1 MPVTGRKNFT
11 FKEDFANEKTF
22 DQHGSGGQYGSQHH
36 TCPCFCIRG
45 GQQPETVIGQE
56 IDRQNS
62 SEDYSEVSSLDQL
75 TYTGNECK
83 VRLKENIVMTTAVT
97 VNSGNRLTID
107 LNGHTLTAPENDRA
121 FRIQDGALTI
131 EDSIGTGVIQGSGTV
146 TSYGGNGGAIWMSS
160 SDSNNA
166 LTLTG
171 GTIRGFTAKY
181 GAGVYMGSGTFHMTG
196 GAIQNCLATDGGLA
210 DGGGVYVFGGSF
222 ELTDGT
228 ISACKANNAGGGVYV
243 SSGSFEMS
251 GGSIENCTAHEGAG
265 VKVYASNGK
274 TASFSMN
281 GSGEI
286 KNCNQNG
293 VSVSAIG
300 NGTPE
305 FTMDGGTIEGSSGYG
320 VWVAAGSAVMS
331 GGSVKDSERYDIY
344 IGRSAT
350 LTVNN
355 TQVGGTVMNMG
366 AITGQGSAEFTGT
379 VENLGYVG
387 AGKITGCKIHRI
399 EHRSPYKGTIE
410 NSTWDEYV
418 YLLGYRWP
426 AEKIPSAAGESISLK
441 FPSYISEPAAMT
453 NTLVIPEG
461 VTVTVD
467 LAGKPVSAD
476 TTVTSD
482 IKIINHGTLTL
493 IDSSTGGTLSIP
505 IENDGVLNA
514 NGGTVTGEVTNKG
527 TIQATGTPVTKFT
540 GTLVNEEG
548 ASVTA
553 GNFMDCTITNNG
565 GTIGGDA
572 IFDRP
577 EPDPEQPGA
586 GSEDG
591 GAGAVIAALAVGTV
605 VVGGGILLAH
615 SYIQNNL
622 PEGFAVPETRR
633 ELAVVLWNMAS
644 KPEPASQQTYTDVQ
658 DEEVLKAVCWA
669 VENELVTPE
678 TESTLGAD
686 VRVNRLQVIGAM
698 YQTNKRKK

>member
-1 MPVTGRKNFT
+1 MRP
-11 FKEDFANEKTF
+11 
-22 DQHGSGGQYGSQHH
+22 
-36 TCPCFCIRG
+36 G

-75 TYTGNECK
+75 TYTNNECK
-83 VRLKENIVMTTAVT
+83 VRLTENIVMTGAVT
-97 VNSGNRLTID
+97 VNNGNRLTID
-107 LNGHTLTAPENDRA
+107 LNGHTLTAAENSRA
-121 FRIQDGALTI
+121 FFIQNGALTI
-131 EDSIGTGVIQGSGTV
+131 EDSIGGGVIQGSGTV
-146 TSYGGNGGAIWMSS
+146 NGYGGAILMNG

-166 LTLTG
+166 LTLAG

-181 GAGVYMGSGTFHMTG
+181 GAGVSMGNGTFRMTG
-196 GAIQNCLATDGGLA
+196 GAIRNCSATGGKA
-210 DGGGVYVFGGSF
+210 DGGGVYVSGGSF
-222 ELTDGT
+222 EMSDGT
-228 ISACKANNAGGGVYV
+228 ISACNAANAGGGVYV
-243 SSGSFEMS
+243 LSGSFEMS
-251 GGSIENCTAHEGAG
+251 GGSIEDCTAYEGAG
-265 VKVYASNGK
+265 VKVYPSSGK
-274 TASFSMN
+274 TASFSMT
-281 GSGEI
+281 GGEI
-286 KNCNQNG
+286 KNCNTNG
-293 VSVSAIG
+293 VSIYAIG
-300 NGTPE
+300 GTSE
-305 FTMDGGTIEGSSGYG
+305 FSMSGGTIEDNGGDG
-320 VWVAAGSAVMS
+320 VRVDAGSAVMS
-331 GGSVKDSERYDIY
+331 GGSVTRSELYDIR
-344 IGRSAT
+344 IGSSAT

-355 TQVGGTVMNMG
+355 TQVGGTVLNMG
-366 AITGQGSAEFTGT
+366 KITGNGSAKFTGT
-379 VENLGYVG
+379 VENSGSAV
-387 AGKITGCKIHRI
+387 AEITGCTIHRI
-399 EHRSPYKGTIE
+399 EHRFPYKGTIE
-410 NSTWDEYV
+410 GSPDEYV
-418 YLLGYRWP
+418 YLLGHSWP
-426 AEKIPSAAGESISLK
+426 TAKIPSAAGESISLK
-441 FPSYISEPAAMT
+441 VPSYITATME

-476 TTVTSD
+476 AETSD

-514 NGGTVTGEVTNKG
+514 NGGTVTSEVTNKG
-527 TIQATGTPVTKFT
+527 TIQATGTPVTQFT
-540 GTLVNEEG
+540 GTLSNEEG

-553 GNFMDCTITNNG
+553 GDFRGCMITNNG

-572 IFDRP
+572 IWDNP
-577 EPDPEQPGA
+577 EPGPEQPGA

-591 GAGAVIAALAVGTV
+591 GAGAVIAALAVGTA

-622 PEGFAVPETRR
+622 PEGFAVPETRQ
-633 ELAVVLWNMAS
+633 ELAVVLWNMAG

>member
-1 MPVTGRKNFT
+1 M
-11 FKEDFANEKTF
+11 
-22 DQHGSGGQYGSQHH
+22 
-36 TCPCFCIRG
+36 
-45 GQQPETVIGQE
+45 IGQE

-62 SEDYSEVSSLDQL
+62 SGDYLEVSSLDQL
-75 TYTGNECK
+75 TYINNECK
-83 VRLKENIVMTTAVT
+83 VRLTKDIVMTKAVT
-97 VNSGNRLTID
+97 VNNGNSLTID
-107 LNGHTLTAPENDRA
+107 LNGHTLTAAANSQA
-121 FRIQDGALTI
+121 FRIQGGALTI

-146 TSYGGNGGAIWMSS
+146 TGNGGAIWMSS

-171 GTIRGFTAKY
+171 GTIRGFTA
-181 GAGVYMGSGTFHMTG
+181 T
-196 GAIQNCLATDGGLA
+196 
-210 DGGGVYVFGGSF
+210 DGGGVYVDGGSF
-222 ELTDGT
+222 EMSGGT
-228 ISACKANNAGGGVYV
+228 ISACNATNAGGGVYV
-243 SSGSFEMS
+243 SSGSFKMS
-251 GGSIENCTAHEGAG
+251 GGSIEDCTAHEGAG

-274 TASFSMN
+274 TASFSMK

-286 KNCNQNG
+286 KNCNTDG
-293 VSVSAIG
+293 VSIFARG
-300 NGTPE
+300 NGISK
-305 FTMDGGTIEGSSGYG
+305 FTMDGGTIEDNGGYG
-320 VWVAAGSAVMS
+320 VRVDAGSAEMR
-331 GGSVKDSERYDIY
+331 GGSVTRSERYDIY
-344 IGRSAT
+344 IGSSAT

-355 TQVGGTVMNMG
+355 TQVGGTVLNMG
-366 AITGQGSAEFTGT
+366 KITGKGSAKFTGT
-379 VENLGYVG
+379 VENSGSAV
-387 AGKITGCKIHRI
+387 AGITGCTIHRI
-399 EHRSPYKGTIE
+399 EHRSPYKGTITD
-410 NSTWDEYV
+410 SPCDEYV
-418 YLLGYRWP
+418 YLLGRSWP
-426 AEKIPSAAGESISLK
+426 TAKIPSEAGESITLKVSSYLPPVMENSL
-441 FPSYISEPAAMT
+441 T
-453 NTLVIPEG
+453 IPEG

-467 LAGKPVSAD
+467 LAGKTLSAEE
-476 TTVTSD
+476 SD
-482 IKIINHGTLTL
+482 FKIINHGTLTL
-493 IDSSTGGTLSIP
+493 IDSGTDGALSIP

-514 NGGTVTGEVTNKG
+514 NGGTVTSEVTNRG

-553 GNFMDCTITNNG
+553 GNFKDCTITNNG

-572 IFDRP
+572 IWDNP
-577 EPDPEQPGA
+577 EPGPEQPGA

-591 GAGAVIAALAVGTV
+591 GTGAVFAALAVGTA

-622 PEGFAVPETRR
+622 PEGFAVPETRQ
-633 ELAVVLWNMAS
+633 ELAVVLWNMAG

>member
-1 MPVTGRKNFT
+1 MRPG
-11 FKEDFANEKTF
+11 
-22 DQHGSGGQYGSQHH
+22 
-36 TCPCFCIRG
+36 G

-62 SEDYSEVSSLDQL
+62 SGDYLEVSSLDQL
-75 TYTGNECK
+75 TYINNECK
-83 VRLKENIVMTTAVT
+83 VRLTKDIVMTKAVT
-97 VNSGNRLTID
+97 VNNGNSLTID
-107 LNGHTLTAPENDRA
+107 LNGHTLTAAANSQA
-121 FRIQDGALTI
+121 FRIQGGALTI

-146 TSYGGNGGAIWMSS
+146 TGNGGAIWMSS

-171 GTIRGFTAKY
+171 GTIRGFTA
-181 GAGVYMGSGTFHMTG
+181 T
-196 GAIQNCLATDGGLA
+196 
-210 DGGGVYVFGGSF
+210 DGGGVYVDGGSF
-222 ELTDGT
+222 EMSGGT
-228 ISACKANNAGGGVYV
+228 ISACNATNAGGGVYV
-243 SSGSFEMS
+243 SSGSFKMS
-251 GGSIENCTAHEGAG
+251 GGSIEDCTAHEGAG

-274 TASFSMN
+274 TASFSMTGGEIQN
-281 GSGEI
+281 CNTDGVSIYAIGSGT
-286 KNCNQNG
+286 
-293 VSVSAIG
+293 S
-300 NGTPE
+300 E
-305 FTMDGGTIEGSSGYG
+305 FTMTGGTIEDNGGYG
-320 VWVAAGSAVMS
+320 VWVDNGSAVMS
-331 GGSVKDSERYDIY
+331 GGSVKGSERYDIY
-344 IGRSAT
+344 IGSRAT

-355 TQVGGTVMNMG
+355 TQVGGTVLNMG
-366 AITGQGSAEFTGT
+366 KITGQGSAEFTGT
-379 VENLGYVG
+379 VENSGYAA
-387 AGKITGCKIHRI
+387 AGITGCKIHRI

-410 NSTWDEYV
+410 GSTWDEYV
-418 YLLGYRWP
+418 YLLGYSWP
-426 AEKIPSAAGESISLK
+426 TAKIPSGAGESISLK
-441 FPSYISEPAAMT
+441 FPSYITPKME
-453 NTLVIPEG
+453 NTLEIPEG

-476 TTVTSD
+476 TGASD

-493 IDSSTGGTLSIP
+493 IDSGTDGTLSIP

-527 TIQATGTPVTKFT
+527 KIQATGTPVTQFT

-553 GNFMDCTITNNG
+553 GNFKDCTITNNG

-572 IFDRP
+572 ILDKP

-591 GAGAVIAALAVGTV
+591 GTGAVIAALAVGTA

-622 PEGFAVPETRR
+622 PEGFAVPETRQ
-633 ELAVVLWNMAS
+633 ELAVVLWNMAG

-686 VRVNRLQVIGAM
+686 VRVNRLQVIVAM

>member
-1 MPVTGRKNFT
+1 MKKRLISMVLAVSMAVSIMPAPA
-11 FKEDFANEKTF
+11 FA
-22 DQHGSGGQYGSQHH
+22 SG
-36 TCPCFCIRG
+36 G
-45 GQQPETVIGQE
+45 GQQSETVIGQE
-56 IDRQNS
+56 IDQQNS
-62 SEDYSEVSSLDQL
+62 SEDYSEVSSLNQL
-75 TYTGNECK
+75 TYTNNECK
-83 VRLKENIVMTTAVT
+83 VRLTENIVMTGAVT
-97 VNSGNRLTID
+97 VNNGNRLTID
-107 LNGHTLTAPENDRA
+107 LNGHTLTAPENDKA
-121 FRIQDGALTI
+121 FRIQGGALTI
-131 EDSIGTGVIQGSGTV
+131 KDSIGTGVIQGSGTV

-181 GAGVYMGSGTFHMTG
+181 GAGVYMGSGTFSMTG
-196 GAIQNCLATDGGLA
+196 GAIQNCSATDGGLA
-210 DGGGVYVFGGSF
+210 DGGGVYVSSGSF
-222 ELTDGT
+222 ELTGGT

-251 GGSIENCTAHEGAG
+251 DGSIENCTAHEGAG
-265 VKVYASNGK
+265 VKVYASSGE
-274 TASFSMN
+274 TASFSMS

-286 KNCNQNG
+286 KNCNTDG
-293 VSVSAIG
+293 VSISAIG

-305 FTMDGGTIEGSSGYG
+305 FTMAGGTIEGSSGYG

-331 GGSVKDSERYDIY
+331 GGSVIKGSERYDIY
-344 IGRSAT
+344 IGRSAA

-355 TQVGGTVMNMG
+355 TSVGGTVMNMG
-366 AITGQGSAEFTGT
+366 VITGQGNAEFTGT
-379 VENLGYVG
+379 VENSGNAG
-387 AGKITGCKIHRI
+387 TGKITGCKIHRI

-418 YLLGYRWP
+418 YLLGYSWP
-426 AEKIPSAAGESISLK
+426 TAKIPSAAGESISLK
-441 FPSYISEPAAMT
+441 VPSYISTPAMT
-453 NTLVIPEG
+453 NTLEIPAG

-493 IDSSTGGTLSIP
+493 IDSGTGGTLSIP
-505 IENDGVLNA
+505 IENDGILNA

-540 GTLVNEEG
+540 GTLVNQEG

-572 IFDRP
+572 ILDQP

-591 GAGAVIAALAVGTV
+591 GAGAVIAALAVGTA

-622 PEGFAVPETRR
+622 PEGFAVPETRQ
-633 ELAVVLWNMAS
+633 ELAVVLWNMAG

-658 DEEVLKAVCWA
+658 DEEDLKAVCWA

-686 VRVNRLQVIGAM
+686 VRVNRLQVIRAM

>member
-1 MPVTGRKNFT
+1 MRPG
-11 FKEDFANEKTF
+11 
-22 DQHGSGGQYGSQHH
+22 
-36 TCPCFCIRG
+36 G
-45 GQQPETVIGQE
+45 GQQSETVIVQE

-62 SEDYSEVSSLDQL
+62 SGDYLKVSSLDQL
-75 TYTGNECK
+75 TYTNNECK
-83 VRLKENIVMTTAVT
+83 VRLTENIVMTKAVT
-97 VNSGNRLTID
+97 VDNGNSLTID
-107 LNGHTLTAPENDRA
+107 LNGHTLTAAANSQA
-121 FRIQDGALTI
+121 FRIQGGALTI

-146 TSYGGNGGAIWMSS
+146 TGNGGAIWMNG

-171 GTIRGFTAKY
+171 GTIRGFTA
-181 GAGVYMGSGTFHMTG
+181 T
-196 GAIQNCLATDGGLA
+196 
-210 DGGGVYVFGGSF
+210 DGGGVYVDGGSF
-222 ELTDGT
+222 EMSGGT
-228 ISACKANNAGGGVYV
+228 ISACNAANAGGGVYV
-243 SSGSFEMS
+243 SSGSFKMS
-251 GGSIENCTAHEGAG
+251 GGSIEDCTAHEGAG

-274 TASFSMN
+274 TASFSMTGGEIQN
-281 GSGEI
+281 CNTDGVSIYAIGSGT
-286 KNCNQNG
+286 
-293 VSVSAIG
+293 S
-300 NGTPE
+300 E
-305 FTMDGGTIEGSSGYG
+305 FTMTGGTIEDNGGYG
-320 VWVAAGSAVMS
+320 VWVDNGSAVMS
-331 GGSVKDSERYDIY
+331 GGSVKGSERYDIY
-344 IGRSAT
+344 IGSRAT

-355 TQVGGTVMNMG
+355 TQVGGTVLNMG
-366 AITGQGSAEFTGT
+366 KITGQGSAEFTGT
-379 VENLGYVG
+379 VENSGYAA
-387 AGKITGCKIHRI
+387 AGITGCKIHRI

-410 NSTWDEYV
+410 GSTWDEYV
-418 YLLGYRWP
+418 YLLGYSWP
-426 AEKIPSAAGESISLK
+426 TAKIPSGAGESISLK
-441 FPSYISEPAAMT
+441 FPSYITPKME
-453 NTLVIPEG
+453 NTLEIPEG

-476 TTVTSD
+476 TGASD

-493 IDSSTGGTLSIP
+493 IDSGTDGTLSIP

-514 NGGTVTGEVTNKG
+514 NGGTVTGKVTNRG
-527 TIQATGTPVTKFT
+527 TIQATGTPVTQFT
-540 GTLVNEEG
+540 GTLVNQEG

-553 GNFMDCTITNNG
+553 GDFRGCTITNNG
-565 GTIGGDA
+565 GTIGGGA
-572 IFDRP
+572 ILDKP

-591 GAGAVIAALAVGTV
+591 GAGAVIAALAVGTA

-622 PEGFAVPETRR
+622 PEGFAVPETRQ
-633 ELAVVLWNMAS
+633 ELAVVLWNMAG

>member
-1 MPVTGRKNFT
+1 M
-11 FKEDFANEKTF
+11 
-22 DQHGSGGQYGSQHH
+22 
-36 TCPCFCIRG
+36 
-45 GQQPETVIGQE
+45 IGQE

-62 SEDYSEVSSLDQL
+62 SGDYLEVSSLDQL
-75 TYTGNECK
+75 TYINNECK
-83 VRLKENIVMTTAVT
+83 VRLTKDIVMTKAVT
-97 VNSGNRLTID
+97 VNNGNSLTID
-107 LNGHTLTAPENDRA
+107 LNGHTLTAAANSQA
-121 FRIQDGALTI
+121 FRIQGGALTI
-131 EDSIGTGVIQGSGTV
+131 EDSIGTGVIQGSGIV
-146 TSYGGNGGAIWMSS
+146 TGNGGAIWMSS

-171 GTIRGFTAKY
+171 GTIRGFTA
-181 GAGVYMGSGTFHMTG
+181 T
-196 GAIQNCLATDGGLA
+196 
-210 DGGGVYVFGGSF
+210 DGGGVYVDGGSF
-222 ELTDGT
+222 EMSGGT
-228 ISACKANNAGGGVYV
+228 ISACNATNAGGGVYV
-243 SSGSFEMS
+243 SSGSFKMS
-251 GGSIENCTAHEGAG
+251 GGSIEDCTAHEGAG

-274 TASFSMN
+274 TASFSMTGGEIQN
-281 GSGEI
+281 CNTDGVSIYAIGSGT
-286 KNCNQNG
+286 
-293 VSVSAIG
+293 S
-300 NGTPE
+300 E
-305 FTMDGGTIEGSSGYG
+305 FTMTGGTIEDNGGYG
-320 VWVAAGSAVMS
+320 VWVDNGSAVMS
-331 GGSVKDSERYDIY
+331 GGSVKGSERYDIY
-344 IGRSAT
+344 IGSRAT

-355 TQVGGTVMNMG
+355 TQVGGTVLNMG
-366 AITGQGSAEFTGT
+366 KITGQGSAEFTGT
-379 VENLGYVG
+379 VENSGYAA
-387 AGKITGCKIHRI
+387 AGITGCKIHRI
-399 EHRSPYKGTIE
+399 EHRSPYKGTITD
-410 NSTWDEYV
+410 SPCDEYV
-418 YLLGYRWP
+418 YLLGYSWP
-426 AEKIPSAAGESISLK
+426 TAKIPSGAGESISLK
-441 FPSYISEPAAMT
+441 FPSYITPKME
-453 NTLVIPEG
+453 NTLEIPEG

-476 TTVTSD
+476 TGASD

-493 IDSSTGGTLSIP
+493 IDSGTDGTLSIP

-514 NGGTVTGEVTNKG
+514 NGGTVTGKVTNRG

-553 GNFMDCTITNNG
+553 GDFRGCTITNNG

-572 IFDRP
+572 ILDKP

-591 GAGAVIAALAVGTV
+591 GTGAVIAALAVGTA

-622 PEGFAVPETRR
+622 PEGFAVPETRQ
-633 ELAVVLWNMAS
+633 ELAVVLWNMAG

>member
-1 MPVTGRKNFT
+1 M
-11 FKEDFANEKTF
+11 
-22 DQHGSGGQYGSQHH
+22 
-36 TCPCFCIRG
+36 
-45 GQQPETVIGQE
+45 IGQE

-62 SEDYSEVSSLDQL
+62 SGDYLEVSSLDQL
-75 TYTGNECK
+75 TYTNNECK
-83 VRLKENIVMTTAVT
+83 VRLTEDIVMTGAVT
-97 VNSGNRLTID
+97 VNNGNRLTID
-107 LNGHTLTAPENDRA
+107 LNGHTLTAAANSQA
-121 FRIQDGALTI
+121 FRIQNGALTI
-131 EDSIGTGVIQGSGTV
+131 EDSGSTGVIQGSGTV
-146 TSYGGNGGAIWMSS
+146 TGNGGAIWMSS

-171 GTIRGFTAKY
+171 GTIRGFTA
-181 GAGVYMGSGTFHMTG
+181 T
-196 GAIQNCLATDGGLA
+196 
-210 DGGGVYVFGGSF
+210 DGGGVYVSG
-222 ELTDGT
+222 
-228 ISACKANNAGGGVYV
+228 
-243 SSGSFEMS
+243 GSFEMS

-265 VKVYASNGK
+265 VKVLASSGE

-286 KNCNQNG
+286 KNCNQDG
-293 VSVSAIG
+293 VSIAAIG
-300 NGTPE
+300 GTSE
-305 FTMDGGTIEGSSGYG
+305 FSMSGGTIEDNSGFG
-320 VWVAAGSAVMS
+320 VWVDNGSAVMS
-331 GGSVKDSERYDIY
+331 GGSVKGSERYDIY
-344 IGRSAT
+344 IGSRAA

-355 TQVGGTVMNMG
+355 TQVGGTVLNLG
-366 AITGQGSAEFTGT
+366 KITGQGSAEFTGT
-379 VENLGYVG
+379 VENSGYAV
-387 AGKITGCKIHRI
+387 AEITGCKIHRI

-418 YLLGYRWP
+418 YLLGRSW
-426 AEKIPSAAGESISLK
+426 KIPSGAGESITLK
-441 FPSYISEPAAMT
+441 VSSYLPPVME
-453 NTLVIPEG
+453 NTLEIPKG

-467 LAGKPVSAD
+467 LAGKPLSAKE
-476 TTVTSD
+476 SD
-482 IKIINHGTLTL
+482 FKIINNGTLTL

-514 NGGTVTGEVTNKG
+514 NGGKVTSEVTNRG
-527 TIQATGTPVTKFT
+527 TIQATGTPVTQFT
-540 GTLVNEEG
+540 GTLVNQEG

-553 GNFMDCTITNNG
+553 GDFRGCTITNNG

-572 IFDRP
+572 IWDNP
-577 EPDPEQPGA
+577 EPGPEQPGA

-622 PEGFAVPETRR
+622 PEGFAVPETRQ
-633 ELAVVLWNMAS
+633 ELAVVLWNMAG

>member
-1 MPVTGRKNFT
+1 MHPG
-11 FKEDFANEKTF
+11 
-22 DQHGSGGQYGSQHH
+22 
-36 TCPCFCIRG
+36 G

-75 TYTGNECK
+75 TYTNQECK
-83 VRLKENIVMTTAVT
+83 VRLTENIVMTTAVT
-97 VNSGNRLTID
+97 VNSGNSLTID

-131 EDSIGTGVIQGSGTV
+131 EDGTGTGVIQGSGTV

-243 SSGSFEMS
+243 SSGSFKMS

-410 NSTWDEYV
+410 NSTWEEYV
-418 YLLGYRWP
+418 YLLGYSWP
-426 AEKIPSAAGESISLK
+426 TAKIPSAAGESISLK

-453 NTLVIPEG
+453 NTLEIPEG

-572 IFDRP
+572 IFDKP

-591 GAGAVIAALAVGTV
+591 GEGAVIAALAVGTV

>member
-1 MPVTGRKNFT
+1 M
-11 FKEDFANEKTF
+11 
-22 DQHGSGGQYGSQHH
+22 
-36 TCPCFCIRG
+36 
-45 GQQPETVIGQE
+45 IGQE

-62 SEDYSEVSSLDQL
+62 SGDYSEVSSLDQL
-75 TYTGNECK
+75 TYTGNECR
-83 VRLKENIVMTTAVT
+83 VRLTEDIVMTGAVT
-97 VNSGNRLTID
+97 VNNGNRLTID
-107 LNGHTLTAPENDRA
+107 LNGHTLTAAANSQA
-121 FRIQDGALTI
+121 FRIQNGALTI
-131 EDSIGTGVIQGSGTV
+131 EDSGSTGVIQGSGTV
-146 TSYGGNGGAIWMSS
+146 TGNGGAIWMSS
-160 SDSNNA
+160 NDSNNA

-171 GTIRGFTAKY
+171 GTIRGFTA
-181 GAGVYMGSGTFHMTG
+181 T
-196 GAIQNCLATDGGLA
+196 
-210 DGGGVYVFGGSF
+210 DGGGVYVSGGSF
-222 ELTDGT
+222 EMSGGT
-228 ISACKANNAGGGVYV
+228 ISACNAANAGGGVYV

-265 VKVYASNGK
+265 VKVLASSGK
-274 TASFSMN
+274 ASFSMS

-286 KNCNQNG
+286 KNCNQDG
-293 VSVSAIG
+293 VSIAAIG
-300 NGTPE
+300 GTSE
-305 FTMDGGTIEGSSGYG
+305 FSMSGGTIEDNSGFG
-320 VWVAAGSAVMS
+320 VWVDNGSAVMS
-331 GGSVKDSERYDIY
+331 GGSVKGSERYDIY
-344 IGRSAT
+344 IGSRAA
-350 LTVNN
+350 LTVKN
-355 TQVGGTVMNMG
+355 TQVGGTVLNLG
-366 AITGQGSAEFTGT
+366 KITGQGSAEFTGT
-379 VENLGYVG
+379 VENSGYAV
-387 AGKITGCKIHRI
+387 AEITGCKIHRI
-399 EHRSPYKGTIE
+399 EHRFPYKGTIE
-410 NSTWDEYV
+410 GSPDEYV
-418 YLLGYRWP
+418 YLLGHRWP
-426 AEKIPSAAGESISLK
+426 TAKIPSAAGESISLK
-441 FPSYISEPAAMT
+441 VPSYITATME

-476 TTVTSD
+476 AETSD

-493 IDSSTGGTLSIP
+493 IDRSTGGTLSIP

-527 TIQATGTPVTKFT
+527 TIQATGTPVTQFT
-540 GTLVNEEG
+540 GTLVNQEG

-572 IFDRP
+572 IWNNP
-577 EPDPEQPGA
+577 EPGPEQPGA

-622 PEGFAVPETRR
+622 PEGFAVPETRQ
-633 ELAVVLWNMAS
+633 ELAVVLWNMAG

>member
-1 MPVTGRKNFT
+1 MRPG
-11 FKEDFANEKTF
+11 
-22 DQHGSGGQYGSQHH
+22 
-36 TCPCFCIRG
+36 G

-62 SEDYSEVSSLDQL
+62 SGDYLEVSSLDQL
-75 TYTGNECK
+75 TYINNECK
-83 VRLKENIVMTTAVT
+83 VRLTKDIVMTKAVT
-97 VNSGNRLTID
+97 VNNGNRLTID
-107 LNGHTLTAPENDRA
+107 LNGHTLTAAANSQA
-121 FRIQDGALTI
+121 FRIQGGALTI

-146 TSYGGNGGAIWMSS
+146 TGNGGAIWMSS

-171 GTIRGFTAKY
+171 GTIRGFTA
-181 GAGVYMGSGTFHMTG
+181 T
-196 GAIQNCLATDGGLA
+196 
-210 DGGGVYVFGGSF
+210 DGGGVYVDGGSF
-222 ELTDGT
+222 EMSGGT
-228 ISACKANNAGGGVYV
+228 ISACNATNAGGGVYV

-251 GGSIENCTAHEGAG
+251 GGSIEDCTAHEGAG

-274 TASFSMN
+274 TASFSMTGGEIQN
-281 GSGEI
+281 CNTDGVSIYAIGSGT
-286 KNCNQNG
+286 
-293 VSVSAIG
+293 S
-300 NGTPE
+300 E
-305 FTMDGGTIEGSSGYG
+305 FTMTGGTIEDNGGYG
-320 VWVAAGSAVMS
+320 VWVDNGSAVMS
-331 GGSVKDSERYDIY
+331 GGSVKGSERYDIY
-344 IGRSAT
+344 IGSRAT

-355 TQVGGTVMNMG
+355 TQVGGTVLNMG
-366 AITGQGSAEFTGT
+366 KITGQGSAEFTGT
-379 VENLGYVG
+379 VENSGYAA
-387 AGKITGCKIHRI
+387 AGITGCKIHRI

-410 NSTWDEYV
+410 GSTWDEYV
-418 YLLGYRWP
+418 YLLGYSWP
-426 AEKIPSAAGESISLK
+426 TAKIPSGAGESISLK
-441 FPSYISEPAAMT
+441 FPSYITPKME
-453 NTLVIPEG
+453 NTLEIPEG

-476 TTVTSD
+476 TGASD

-493 IDSSTGGTLSIP
+493 IDSGTDGTLSIP

-514 NGGTVTGEVTNKG
+514 NGGTVTGKVTNRG
-527 TIQATGTPVTKFT
+527 TIQATGTPVTQFT
-540 GTLVNEEG
+540 GTLVNQEG

-553 GNFMDCTITNNG
+553 GDFRGCTITNNG
-565 GTIGGDA
+565 GTIGGGA
-572 IFDRP
+572 ILDKP

-591 GAGAVIAALAVGTV
+591 GAGAVIAALAVGTA

-622 PEGFAVPETRR
+622 PEGFAVPETRQ
-633 ELAVVLWNMAS
+633 ELAVVLWNMAG

>member
-1 MPVTGRKNFT
+1 M
-11 FKEDFANEKTF
+11 
-22 DQHGSGGQYGSQHH
+22 
-36 TCPCFCIRG
+36 
-45 GQQPETVIGQE
+45 IGQE

-62 SEDYSEVSSLDQL
+62 SDDYTEVDSLDKL
-75 TYTGNECK
+75 TYTNNVCK
-83 VRLKENIVMTTAVT
+83 IRLAADTVMTGAVT
-97 VNSGNRLTID
+97 VNNGNRLTID
-107 LNGHTLTAPENDRA
+107 LNGHTLTAAANSQA
-121 FRIQDGALTI
+121 FRIQGGALTI

-146 TSYGGNGGAIWMSS
+146 TGNGGAIWMSS

-171 GTIRGFTAKY
+171 GTIRGFTA
-181 GAGVYMGSGTFHMTG
+181 T
-196 GAIQNCLATDGGLA
+196 
-210 DGGGVYVFGGSF
+210 DGGGVYVDGGSF
-222 ELTDGT
+222 EMSGGT
-228 ISACKANNAGGGVYV
+228 ISACNATNAGGGVYV
-243 SSGSFEMS
+243 SSGSFKMS
-251 GGSIENCTAHEGAG
+251 GGSIEDCTAHEGAG

-274 TASFSMN
+274 TASFSMTGGEIQN
-281 GSGEI
+281 CNTDGVSIYAIGSGT
-286 KNCNQNG
+286 
-293 VSVSAIG
+293 S
-300 NGTPE
+300 E
-305 FTMDGGTIEGSSGYG
+305 FTMTGGTIEDNGGYG
-320 VWVAAGSAVMS
+320 VWVDNGSAVMS
-331 GGSVKDSERYDIY
+331 GGSVKGSERYDIY
-344 IGRSAT
+344 IGSRAT

-355 TQVGGTVMNMG
+355 TQVGGTVLNMG
-366 AITGQGSAEFTGT
+366 KITGNGSAKFTGT
-379 VENLGYVG
+379 VENSGYAA
-387 AGKITGCKIHRI
+387 AGITGCKIHRI

-410 NSTWDEYV
+410 GSTWDEYV
-418 YLLGYRWP
+418 YLLGYSWP
-426 AEKIPSAAGESISLK
+426 TAKIPSGAGESITLK
-441 FPSYISEPAAMT
+441 VSSYLPPVME
-453 NTLVIPEG
+453 NTLEIPKG

-467 LAGKPVSAD
+467 LAGKPLSAKE
-476 TTVTSD
+476 SD
-482 IKIINHGTLTL
+482 FKIINNGTLTL
-493 IDSSTGGTLSIP
+493 IDSGTDGTLSIP

-514 NGGTVTGEVTNKG
+514 NGGTVTSEVTNKG
-527 TIQATGTPVTKFT
+527 TIQATGTPVTQFT

-553 GNFMDCTITNNG
+553 GNFIDCTITNNG

-572 IFDRP
+572 ILENP

-591 GAGAVIAALAVGTV
+591 GAGAVIAALAVGTA

-622 PEGFAVPETRR
+622 PEGFAVPETRQ
-633 ELAVVLWNMAS
+633 ELAVVLWNMAG

>member
-1 MPVTGRKNFT
+1 MRPG
-11 FKEDFANEKTF
+11 
-22 DQHGSGGQYGSQHH
+22 
-36 TCPCFCIRG
+36 G

-62 SEDYSEVSSLDQL
+62 SGDYLEVSSLDQL
-75 TYTGNECK
+75 TYINNECK
-83 VRLKENIVMTTAVT
+83 VRLTKDIVMTKAVT
-97 VNSGNRLTID
+97 VNNGNSLTID
-107 LNGHTLTAPENDRA
+107 LNGHTLTAAANSQA
-121 FRIQDGALTI
+121 FRIQGGALTI

-146 TSYGGNGGAIWMSS
+146 TGNGGAIWMSS

-171 GTIRGFTAKY
+171 GTIRGFTA
-181 GAGVYMGSGTFHMTG
+181 T
-196 GAIQNCLATDGGLA
+196 
-210 DGGGVYVFGGSF
+210 DGGGVYVDGGSF
-222 ELTDGT
+222 EMSGGT
-228 ISACKANNAGGGVYV
+228 ISACNAANAGGGVYV
-243 SSGSFEMS
+243 LSGSFKMS
-251 GGSIENCTAHEGAG
+251 GGSIEDCTAHEGAG

-274 TASFSMN
+274 TASFSMTGGEIQN
-281 GSGEI
+281 CNTDGVSIYAIGSGT
-286 KNCNQNG
+286 
-293 VSVSAIG
+293 S
-300 NGTPE
+300 E
-305 FTMDGGTIEGSSGYG
+305 FTMTGGTIEDNGGYG
-320 VWVAAGSAVMS
+320 VWVDNGSAVMS
-331 GGSVKDSERYDIY
+331 GGSVKGSERYDIY
-344 IGRSAT
+344 IGSRAT

-355 TQVGGTVMNMG
+355 TQVGGTVLNMG
-366 AITGQGSAEFTGT
+366 KITGQGSAEFTGT
-379 VENLGYVG
+379 VENSGYAA
-387 AGKITGCKIHRI
+387 AGITGCKIHRI

-410 NSTWDEYV
+410 GSTWDEYV
-418 YLLGYRWP
+418 YLLGYSWP
-426 AEKIPSAAGESISLK
+426 TAKIPSGAGESISLK
-441 FPSYISEPAAMT
+441 FPSYITPKME
-453 NTLVIPEG
+453 NTLEIPEG

-476 TTVTSD
+476 TGASD
-482 IKIINHGTLTL
+482 IKIINNGTLTL
-493 IDSSTGGTLSIP
+493 IDSGTDGTLSIP

-514 NGGTVTGEVTNKG
+514 NGGTVTGKVTNKG
-527 TIQATGTPVTKFT
+527 TIKATGTPVTQFT
-540 GTLVNEEG
+540 GTLDNEEG

-553 GNFMDCTITNNG
+553 GDFRGCTITNNG

-572 IFDRP
+572 ILDNP

-591 GAGAVIAALAVGTV
+591 GAGAVIAALAVGTA

-622 PEGFAVPETRR
+622 PEGFAVPETRQ
-633 ELAVVLWNMAS
+633 ELAVVLWNMAG

>member
-1 MPVTGRKNFT
+1 MRP
-11 FKEDFANEKTF
+11 
-22 DQHGSGGQYGSQHH
+22 
-36 TCPCFCIRG
+36 G

-62 SEDYSEVSSLDQL
+62 SDDYTEVDSLDKL
-75 TYTGNECK
+75 TYTNNVCK
-83 VRLKENIVMTTAVT
+83 IRLAADTVMTVAVT
-97 VNSGNRLTID
+97 VDSGKSLTID
-107 LNGHTLTAPENDRA
+107 LNGYTLTAAANSQA
-121 FRIQDGALTI
+121 FRIQGGALTI

-146 TSYGGNGGAIWMSS
+146 TGNGGAIWMSS

-171 GTIRGFTAKY
+171 GTIRGFTA
-181 GAGVYMGSGTFHMTG
+181 T
-196 GAIQNCLATDGGLA
+196 
-210 DGGGVYVFGGSF
+210 DGGGVYVDGGSF
-222 ELTDGT
+222 EMSGGT
-228 ISACKANNAGGGVYV
+228 ISACNATNAGGGVYV
-243 SSGSFEMS
+243 SSGSFKMS
-251 GGSIENCTAHEGAG
+251 GGSIEDCTAHEGAG

-274 TASFSMN
+274 TASFSMTGGEIQN
-281 GSGEI
+281 CNTDGVSIYAIGSGT
-286 KNCNQNG
+286 
-293 VSVSAIG
+293 S
-300 NGTPE
+300 E
-305 FTMDGGTIEGSSGYG
+305 FTMTGGTIEDNGGDG
-320 VWVAAGSAVMS
+320 VWVDNGSAVMS
-331 GGSVKDSERYDIY
+331 GGSVKGSERYDIY
-344 IGRSAT
+344 IGSRAT

-355 TQVGGTVMNMG
+355 TQVGGTVLNMG
-366 AITGQGSAEFTGT
+366 KITGQGSAEFTGT
-379 VENLGYVG
+379 VENSGSAV
-387 AGKITGCKIHRI
+387 AGITGCTIHRI
-399 EHRSPYKGTIE
+399 EHRFPYKGTIE
-410 NSTWDEYV
+410 GSTWDEYV
-418 YLLGYRWP
+418 YLLGYSWP
-426 AEKIPSAAGESISLK
+426 TAKIPSGAGESISLK
-441 FPSYISEPAAMT
+441 FPSYITPKME
-453 NTLVIPEG
+453 NTLEIPEG

-476 TTVTSD
+476 TETSD

-493 IDSSTGGTLSIP
+493 IDSGTDGTLSIP

-514 NGGTVTGEVTNKG
+514 NGGTVTGKVTNRG

-540 GTLVNEEG
+540 GTLVNEDG

-565 GTIGGDA
+565 GTIGGGA
-572 IFDRP
+572 ILDKP
-577 EPDPEQPGA
+577 EPGPEQPGA

-591 GAGAVIAALAVGTV
+591 GAGAVIAALAVGTA

-622 PEGFAVPETRR
+622 PEGFAVPETRQ
-633 ELAVVLWNMAS
+633 ELAVVLWNMAG

>member
-1 MPVTGRKNFT
+1 MKKRLISMVLAVSMAVSIMPAPA
-11 FKEDFANEKTF
+11 FA
-22 DQHGSGGQYGSQHH
+22 SG
-36 TCPCFCIRG
+36 G

-62 SEDYSEVSSLDQL
+62 SGDYLEVSSLDQL
-75 TYTGNECK
+75 TYINNECK
-83 VRLKENIVMTTAVT
+83 VRLTKDIVMTKAVT
-97 VNSGNRLTID
+97 VNNGNSLTID
-107 LNGHTLTAPENDRA
+107 LNGHTLTAAANSQA
-121 FRIQDGALTI
+121 FRIQGGALTI

-146 TSYGGNGGAIWMSS
+146 TGNGGAIWMSS

-171 GTIRGFTAKY
+171 GTIRGFTA
-181 GAGVYMGSGTFHMTG
+181 T
-196 GAIQNCLATDGGLA
+196 
-210 DGGGVYVFGGSF
+210 DGGGVYVDGGSF
-222 ELTDGT
+222 EMSGGT
-228 ISACKANNAGGGVYV
+228 ISACNATNAGGGVYV
-243 SSGSFEMS
+243 SSGSFKMS
-251 GGSIENCTAHEGAG
+251 GGSIEDCTAHEGAG

-274 TASFSMN
+274 TASFSMTGGEIQN
-281 GSGEI
+281 CNTDGVSIYAIGSGT
-286 KNCNQNG
+286 
-293 VSVSAIG
+293 S
-300 NGTPE
+300 E
-305 FTMDGGTIEGSSGYG
+305 FTMTGGTIEDNGGYG
-320 VWVAAGSAVMS
+320 VWVDNGSAVMS
-331 GGSVKDSERYDIY
+331 GGSVKGSERYDIY
-344 IGRSAT
+344 IGSRAT

-355 TQVGGTVMNMG
+355 TQVGGTVLNMG
-366 AITGQGSAEFTGT
+366 KITGQGSAEFTGT
-379 VENLGYVG
+379 VENSGYAA
-387 AGKITGCKIHRI
+387 AGITGCKIHRI
-399 EHRSPYKGTIE
+399 EHRSPYKGTITD
-410 NSTWDEYV
+410 SPCDEYV
-418 YLLGYRWP
+418 YLLGYSWP
-426 AEKIPSAAGESISLK
+426 TAKIPSGAGESISLK
-441 FPSYISEPAAMT
+441 FPSYITPKME
-453 NTLVIPEG
+453 NTLEIPEG

-476 TTVTSD
+476 TGASD

-493 IDSSTGGTLSIP
+493 IDSGTDGTLSIP

-514 NGGTVTGEVTNKG
+514 NGGTVTGKVTNRG
-527 TIQATGTPVTKFT
+527 TIQATGTPVTQFT

-553 GNFMDCTITNNG
+553 GNFKDCTITNNG

-572 IFDRP
+572 ILDKP

-591 GAGAVIAALAVGTV
+591 GTGAVIAALAVGTA

-622 PEGFAVPETRR
+622 PEGFAVPETRQ
-633 ELAVVLWNMAS
+633 ELAVVLWNMAG

>member
-1 MPVTGRKNFT
+1 MKKRLISMVLAVSMAVSIMPAPA
-11 FKEDFANEKTF
+11 FA
-22 DQHGSGGQYGSQHH
+22 SG
-36 TCPCFCIRG
+36 G

-62 SEDYSEVSSLDQL
+62 SGDYSEVSSLDQL
-75 TYTGNECK
+75 TYTGNECR
-83 VRLKENIVMTTAVT
+83 VRLTEDIVMTGAVT
-97 VNSGNRLTID
+97 VNNGNRLTID
-107 LNGHTLTAPENDRA
+107 LNGHTLTAAANSQA
-121 FRIQDGALTI
+121 FRIQNGALTI
-131 EDSIGTGVIQGSGTV
+131 EDSGSTGVIQGSGTV
-146 TSYGGNGGAIWMSS
+146 TGNGGAIWMSS
-160 SDSNNA
+160 NDSNNA

-171 GTIRGFTAKY
+171 GTIRGFTA
-181 GAGVYMGSGTFHMTG
+181 T
-196 GAIQNCLATDGGLA
+196 
-210 DGGGVYVFGGSF
+210 DGGGVYVSGGSF
-222 ELTDGT
+222 EMSGGT
-228 ISACKANNAGGGVYV
+228 ISACNAANAGGGVYV

-265 VKVYASNGK
+265 VKVLASSGK
-274 TASFSMN
+274 ASFSMS

-286 KNCNQNG
+286 KNCNQDG
-293 VSVSAIG
+293 VSIAAIG
-300 NGTPE
+300 GTSE
-305 FTMDGGTIEGSSGYG
+305 FSMSGGTIEDNSGFG
-320 VWVAAGSAVMS
+320 VWVDNGSAVMS
-331 GGSVKDSERYDIY
+331 GGSVKGSERYDIY
-344 IGRSAT
+344 IGSRAA
-350 LTVNN
+350 LTVKN
-355 TQVGGTVMNMG
+355 TQVGGTVLNLG
-366 AITGQGSAEFTGT
+366 KITGQGSAEFTGT
-379 VENLGYVG
+379 VENSGYAV
-387 AGKITGCKIHRI
+387 AEITGCKIHRI
-399 EHRSPYKGTIE
+399 EHRFPYKGTIKG
-410 NSTWDEYV
+410 SPDEYV
-418 YLLGYRWP
+418 YLLGHRWP
-426 AEKIPSAAGESISLK
+426 TAKIPSAAGESISLK
-441 FPSYISEPAAMT
+441 VPSYITATME

-476 TTVTSD
+476 AETSD

-493 IDSSTGGTLSIP
+493 IDRSTGGTLSIP

-527 TIQATGTPVTKFT
+527 TIQATGTPVTQFT
-540 GTLVNEEG
+540 GTLVNQEG

-572 IFDRP
+572 IWDNP
-577 EPDPEQPGA
+577 EPGPEQPGA

-622 PEGFAVPETRR
+622 PEGFAVPETRQ
-633 ELAVVLWNMAS
+633 ELAVVLWNMAG

>member
-1 MPVTGRKNFT
+1 M
-11 FKEDFANEKTF
+11 
-22 DQHGSGGQYGSQHH
+22 
-36 TCPCFCIRG
+36 
-45 GQQPETVIGQE
+45 IGQE
-56 IDRQNS
+56 VDQQNS
-62 SEDYSEVSSLDQL
+62 SDDYTEVDSLDKL
-75 TYTGNECK
+75 TYTNNVCK
-83 VRLKENIVMTTAVT
+83 IRLAADTVMTVAVT
-97 VNSGNRLTID
+97 VDSGKSLTID
-107 LNGHTLTAPENDRA
+107 LNGHTLTAAENSQA
-121 FRIQDGALTI
+121 FRIQNGALTI
-131 EDSIGTGVIQGSGTV
+131 EDSGSTGVIQGSGTV
-146 TSYGGNGGAIWMSS
+146 TGNGGAIWMSS

-171 GTIRGFTAKY
+171 GTIRGFTA
-181 GAGVYMGSGTFHMTG
+181 T
-196 GAIQNCLATDGGLA
+196 
-210 DGGGVYVFGGSF
+210 DGGGVYVSGGSF
-222 ELTDGT
+222 KMTDGT
-228 ISACKANNAGGGVYV
+228 ISTCNATNAGGGVYV

-265 VKVYASNGK
+265 VKVLASSGK
-274 TASFSMN
+274 ASFSMS

-286 KNCNQNG
+286 KNCNQDG
-293 VSVSAIG
+293 VSIAAIG
-300 NGTPE
+300 GTSE
-305 FTMDGGTIEGSSGYG
+305 FSMSGGTIEDNSGFG
-320 VWVAAGSAVMS
+320 VWVDNGSAVMS
-331 GGSVKDSERYDIY
+331 GGSVKDSKLYDIR
-344 IGRSAT
+344 IGSSAT

-355 TQVGGTVMNMG
+355 TQVGGTVLNMG
-366 AITGQGSAEFTGT
+366 KITGNGSAKFTGT
-379 VENLGYVG
+379 VENSGSAA
-387 AGKITGCKIHRI
+387 AGITGCTIHRI
-399 EHRSPYKGTIE
+399 EHRSPYNGTITD
-410 NSTWDEYV
+410 STWDEYV
-418 YLLGYRWP
+418 YLFGYKWP
-426 AEKIPSAAGESISLK
+426 AKKIPSGAGESISLK
-441 FPSYISEPAAMT
+441 VSSYIDTPAMT
-453 NTLVIPEG
+453 NTLEIPEG

-476 TTVTSD
+476 AETSD

-514 NGGTVTGEVTNKG
+514 NGGKVTSEVTNKG
-527 TIQATGTPVTKFT
+527 TIQATGTPVTQFT
-540 GTLVNEEG
+540 GTLVNQEG

-553 GNFMDCTITNNG
+553 GDFMDCTITNNG

-572 IFDRP
+572 ILKNP
-577 EPDPEQPGA
+577 EPGPEQPGA

-591 GAGAVIAALAVGTV
+591 GAGAVIAALAVGTA

-622 PEGFAVPETRR
+622 PEGFAVPETRQ
-633 ELAVVLWNMAS
+633 ELAVVLWNMAG

>member
-1 MPVTGRKNFT
+1 MRPG
-11 FKEDFANEKTF
+11 
-22 DQHGSGGQYGSQHH
+22 
-36 TCPCFCIRG
+36 G

-62 SEDYSEVSSLDQL
+62 SGDYSEVSSLDQL
-75 TYTGNECK
+75 TYTGNECR
-83 VRLKENIVMTTAVT
+83 VRLTEDIVMTGAVT
-97 VNSGNRLTID
+97 VNNGNRLTID
-107 LNGHTLTAPENDRA
+107 LNGHTLTAAANSQA
-121 FRIQDGALTI
+121 FRIQNGALTI
-131 EDSIGTGVIQGSGTV
+131 EDSGSTGVIQGSGTV
-146 TSYGGNGGAIWMSS
+146 TGNGGAIWMSS
-160 SDSNNA
+160 NDSNNA

-171 GTIRGFTAKY
+171 GTIRGFTA
-181 GAGVYMGSGTFHMTG
+181 T
-196 GAIQNCLATDGGLA
+196 
-210 DGGGVYVFGGSF
+210 DGGGVYVSGGSF
-222 ELTDGT
+222 EMSGGT
-228 ISACKANNAGGGVYV
+228 ISACNAANAGGGVYV

-265 VKVYASNGK
+265 VKVLASSGK
-274 TASFSMN
+274 ASFSMS

-286 KNCNQNG
+286 KNCNQDG
-293 VSVSAIG
+293 VSIAAIG
-300 NGTPE
+300 GTSE
-305 FTMDGGTIEGSSGYG
+305 FSMSGGTIEDNSGFG
-320 VWVAAGSAVMS
+320 VWVDNGSAVMS
-331 GGSVKDSERYDIY
+331 GGSVKGSERYDIY
-344 IGRSAT
+344 IGSRAA
-350 LTVNN
+350 LTVKN
-355 TQVGGTVMNMG
+355 TQVGGTVLNLG
-366 AITGQGSAEFTGT
+366 KITGQGSAEFTGT
-379 VENLGYVG
+379 VENSGYAV
-387 AGKITGCKIHRI
+387 AEITGCKIHRI
-399 EHRSPYKGTIE
+399 EHRSPYKGTITD
-410 NSTWDEYV
+410 SPCDEYV
-418 YLLGYRWP
+418 YLLGRSW
-426 AEKIPSAAGESISLK
+426 KIPSGAGESITLK
-441 FPSYISEPAAMT
+441 VSSYLPPVME
-453 NTLVIPEG
+453 NTLEIPKG

-467 LAGKPVSAD
+467 LAGKPLSAKE
-476 TTVTSD
+476 SD
-482 IKIINHGTLTL
+482 FKIINNGTLTL

-514 NGGTVTGEVTNKG
+514 NGGTVTSEVTNKG

-553 GNFMDCTITNNG
+553 GDFMDCTITNNG

-572 IFDRP
+572 ILDKP
-577 EPDPEQPGA
+577 EPGPEQPGA

-591 GAGAVIAALAVGTV
+591 GAGAVIAALAVGTA

-622 PEGFAVPETRR
+622 PEGFAVPETRQ
-633 ELAVVLWNMAS
+633 ELAVVLWNMAG

>member
-1 MPVTGRKNFT
+1 MKKRLISMVLAVSMAVSIMPAPA
-11 FKEDFANEKTF
+11 FA
-22 DQHGSGGQYGSQHH
+22 SG
-36 TCPCFCIRG
+36 G

-62 SEDYSEVSSLDQL
+62 SGDYLEVSSLDQL
-75 TYTGNECK
+75 TYINNECK
-83 VRLKENIVMTTAVT
+83 VRLTKDIVMTKAVT
-97 VNSGNRLTID
+97 VNNGNSLTID
-107 LNGHTLTAPENDRA
+107 LNGHTLTAAANSQA
-121 FRIQDGALTI
+121 FRIQGGALTI

-146 TSYGGNGGAIWMSS
+146 TGNGGAIWMSS

-171 GTIRGFTAKY
+171 GTIRGFTA
-181 GAGVYMGSGTFHMTG
+181 T
-196 GAIQNCLATDGGLA
+196 
-210 DGGGVYVFGGSF
+210 DGGGVYVDGGSF
-222 ELTDGT
+222 EMSGGT
-228 ISACKANNAGGGVYV
+228 ISACNATNAGGGVYV
-243 SSGSFEMS
+243 SSGSFKMS
-251 GGSIENCTAHEGAG
+251 GGSIEDCTAHEGAG

-274 TASFSMN
+274 TASFSMTGGEIQN
-281 GSGEI
+281 CNTDGVSIYAIGSGT
-286 KNCNQNG
+286 
-293 VSVSAIG
+293 S
-300 NGTPE
+300 E
-305 FTMDGGTIEGSSGYG
+305 FTMTGGTIEDNGGYG
-320 VWVAAGSAVMS
+320 VWVDNGSAVMS
-331 GGSVKDSERYDIY
+331 GGSVKGSERYDIY
-344 IGRSAT
+344 IGSRAT

-355 TQVGGTVMNMG
+355 TQVGGTVLNMG
-366 AITGQGSAEFTGT
+366 KITGQGSAEFTGT
-379 VENLGYVG
+379 VENSGYAA
-387 AGKITGCKIHRI
+387 AGITGCKIHRI

-410 NSTWDEYV
+410 GSTWDEYV
-418 YLLGYRWP
+418 YLLGYSWP
-426 AEKIPSAAGESISLK
+426 TAKIPSGAGESISLK
-441 FPSYISEPAAMT
+441 FPSYITPKME
-453 NTLVIPEG
+453 NTLEIPEG

-476 TTVTSD
+476 TGASD

-493 IDSSTGGTLSIP
+493 IDSGTDGTLSIP

-514 NGGTVTGEVTNKG
+514 NGGTVTGKVTNRG

-540 GTLVNEEG
+540 GTLVNQEG

-553 GNFMDCTITNNG
+553 GDFRGCTITNNG

-572 IFDRP
+572 ILENP

-591 GAGAVIAALAVGTV
+591 GAGAVIAALAVGTA

-622 PEGFAVPETRR
+622 PEGFAVPETRQ
-633 ELAVVLWNMAS
+633 ELAVVLWNMAG

>member
-1 MPVTGRKNFT
+1 MRRG
-11 FKEDFANEKTF
+11 
-22 DQHGSGGQYGSQHH
+22 
-36 TCPCFCIRG
+36 G

-62 SEDYSEVSSLDQL
+62 SGDYSEVSSLDQL
-75 TYTGNECK
+75 TYTNNECK
-83 VRLKENIVMTTAVT
+83 VRLTENIVMTGAVT
-97 VNSGNRLTID
+97 VNNGNRLTID
-107 LNGHTLTAPENDRA
+107 LNGHTLTAAENSRA
-121 FRIQDGALTI
+121 FFIQNGALTI
-131 EDSIGTGVIQGSGTV
+131 EDSGSTGVIQGSGTV
-146 TSYGGNGGAIWMSS
+146 TGNGGAIWMSS

-171 GTIRGFTAKY
+171 GTIRGFTA
-181 GAGVYMGSGTFHMTG
+181 T
-196 GAIQNCLATDGGLA
+196 
-210 DGGGVYVFGGSF
+210 DGGGVYVSGGSF
-222 ELTDGT
+222 KMTDGT
-228 ISACKANNAGGGVYV
+228 ISTCNATNAGGGVYV

-265 VKVYASNGK
+265 VKVLASSGK
-274 TASFSMN
+274 ASFSMS

-286 KNCNQNG
+286 KNCNQDG
-293 VSVSAIG
+293 VSIAAIG
-300 NGTPE
+300 GTSE
-305 FTMDGGTIEGSSGYG
+305 FSMSGGTIEDNSGFG
-320 VWVAAGSAVMS
+320 VWVDNGSAVMS
-331 GGSVKDSERYDIY
+331 GGSVKGSERYDIY
-344 IGRSAT
+344 IGSRAA
-350 LTVNN
+350 LTVKN
-355 TQVGGTVMNMG
+355 TQVGGTVLNLG
-366 AITGQGSAEFTGT
+366 KITGQGSAEFTGT
-379 VENLGYVG
+379 VENSGYAV
-387 AGKITGCKIHRI
+387 AEITGCKIHRI
-399 EHRSPYKGTIE
+399 EHRSPYKGTITG
-410 NSTWDEYV
+410 STWDEYV
-418 YLLGYRWP
+418 YLLGRSWP
-426 AEKIPSAAGESISLK
+426 TAKIPSEAGESITLKVSSYLPPVMENSL
-441 FPSYISEPAAMT
+441 E
-453 NTLVIPEG
+453 IPKG

-467 LAGKPVSAD
+467 LAGKTLSAEE
-476 TTVTSD
+476 SD
-482 IKIINHGTLTL
+482 FKIINHGTLTL

-514 NGGTVTGEVTNKG
+514 NGGTVTSEVTNKG
-527 TIQATGTPVTKFT
+527 TIKATGTPVTQFT
-540 GTLVNEEG
+540 GTLVNQEG

-553 GNFMDCTITNNG
+553 GDFRGCMITNNG

-572 IFDRP
+572 ILDNP

-591 GAGAVIAALAVGTV
+591 GAGAVIAALAVGTA

-622 PEGFAVPETRR
+622 PEGFAVPETRQ
-633 ELAVVLWNMAS
+633 ELAVVLWNMAG